1 MSFARVF
8 FENNIKN
15 YKKMY
20 RGFNL
25 ELNEDI
31 FFNEIINYCKEKAKR
46 KKIKLNEDISF
57 NEIIDY
63 YIEIAKRENLK
74 LVKHFPFLNV
84 STLKE
89 EIILDA
95 KQIMKEYFPQY
106 NRFDIFLSHSHNDI
120 DLALTIAGILK
131 KEFHLNVFV
140 DSIVW
145 RNCTD
150 LLRSIDKIYCRRKD
164 GLYDY
169 NKRNYSTSHVYLI
182 LMNSLNMMIDEC
194 EALFF
199 LNTPNS
205 ISLKDNLNNIYDL
218 DKTLSPWIFSELQTS
233 EIIRKKVPERLLSKE
248 TRLFSENKNL
258 IPINESYQ
266 FWIEYEAKLDH
277 LTEMSQDD
285 FFKWIYSDYDN
296 PNKALDGLY
305 EIYPLEKHSN
315 INRF

>member
-1 MSFARVF
+1 
-8 FENNIKN
+8 
-15 YKKMY
+15 MY

-25 ELNEDI
+25 KLDEDI
-31 FFNEIINYCKEKAKR
+31 FSDEEINYYSRIAET
-46 KKIKLNEDISF
+46 EISDSMRNF
-57 NEIIDY
+57 SHL
-63 YIEIAKRENLK
+63 YISIFKDKN
-74 LVKHFPFLNV
+74 
-84 STLKE
+84 
-89 EIILDA
+89 ILDA
-95 KQIMKEYFPQY
+95 KQIMNKFFPQY
-106 NRFDIFLSHSHNDI
+106 NRFDIFLSHSHNNI
-120 DLALTIAGILK
+120 NLALTIAGILK
-131 KEFHLNVFV
+131 EEFHLNVFV

-150 LLRSIDKIYCRRKD
+150 LLRSIDKIYCRKKD

-169 NKRNYSTSHVYLI
+169 NRRNYSTSHVYLI

-199 LNTPNS
+199 LNTPDS
-205 ISLKDNLNNIYDL
+205 ICIKDNLNNIDDL

-285 FFKWIYSDYDN
+285 FLKWINGNYNN
-296 PNKALDGLY
+296 PNSALDSLY
-305 EIYPLEKHSN
+305 EIYPLEKHIN

>member
-1 MSFARVF
+1 LPEC

-106 NRFDIFLSHSHNDI
+106 NRFDIFLSHSHNDLN
-120 DLALTIAGILK
+120 LALAIAGMLK
-131 KEFHLNVFV
+131 EKFHLKVFV

-145 RNCTD
+145 KNCTD
-150 LLRSIDKIYCRRKD
+150 LLRSIDNEYCRIKK
-164 GLYDY
+164 GSYDY

-194 EALFF
+194 ETLFF

-205 ISLKDNLNNIYDL
+205 ISLEDNLDNL
-218 DKTLSPWIFSELQTS
+218 DGLDRTLSPWIFSEIQTS
-233 EIIRKKVPERLLSKE
+233 KIIRKKIPNRNIPLMESTKYFSKD
-248 TRLFSENKNL
+248 LK
-258 IPINESYQ
+258 ISYSL
-266 FWIEYEAKLDH
+266 ELDH

-285 FFKWIYSDYDN
+285 FLKWIYSDYDN
-296 PNKALDGLY
+296 PNEALDNLY
-305 EIYPLEKHSN
+305 KMYPLDYN
-315 INRF
+315 INIDFS

>member
-1 MSFARVF
+1 
-8 FENNIKN
+8 
-15 YKKMY
+15 MY

-25 ELNEDI
+25 KLDEYI
-31 FFNEIINYCKEKAKR
+31 FSDKINYYR
-46 KKIKLNEDISF
+46 
-57 NEIIDY
+57 
-63 YIEIAKRENLK
+63 EIAETKISD
-74 LVKHFPFLNV
+74 LVKHFSHLYISIFKDEN
-84 STLKE
+84 
-89 EIILDA
+89 ILDA

-106 NRFDIFLSHSHNDI
+106 DRFDIFLSHSHNDL

-131 KEFHLNVFV
+131 KKFDLNVFV

-145 RNCTD
+145 KNCTD
-150 LLRSIDKIYCRRKD
+150 LLRSIDNEYCRIKK

-205 ISLKDNLNNIYDL
+205 ISLKDNLNNIDDL

-233 EIIRKKVPERLLSKE
+233 KIIRKKIPERFSKE
-248 TRLFSENKNL
+248 TKLFSEDKT

-266 FWIEYEAKLDH
+266 FWIEYEVKLDH

-285 FFKWIYSDYDN
+285 FSEWICRDCNN
-296 PNKALDGLY
+296 PNEALDNLY
-305 EIYPLEKHSN
+305 KMYPLDHN
-315 INRF
+315 INIDFS